1 MAVVLQI
8 KTGFEPIFDKESKIL
23 ILGSFP
29 SRMSFEA
36 EFYYGNPRNRFWKIL
51 QEFFNVELTSVES
64 KKIFLLHHHI
74 ALWDI
79 VSRGSNMQG
88 NRESSMD
95 KNLLPTE
102 ISPIDTLLAKTKIK
116 TILCNGKKAYLLFCE
131 YYPHLKNIAKC
142 LPSTS
147 PANVKFDSQPW
158 KIELSQIK

>member
-1 MAVVLQI
+1 MLYI
-8 KTGFEPIFDKESKIL
+8 KTGFEPIFNKESKIL

-29 SRMSFEA
+29 SKISFEVG
-36 EFYYGNPRNRFWKIL
+36 FYYGNPKNRFWKIL
-51 QEFFNVELTSVES
+51 QEFFNVQLTSIES
-64 KKIFLLHHHI
+64 KKSFLLHHHI

-79 VSRGSNMQG
+79 VSRGSNMQDSK
-88 NRESSMD
+88 ESSMD

-131 YYPHLKNIAKC
+131 NYPHLKDIAKC

-147 PANVKFDSQPW
+147 PANVRFDSQQW